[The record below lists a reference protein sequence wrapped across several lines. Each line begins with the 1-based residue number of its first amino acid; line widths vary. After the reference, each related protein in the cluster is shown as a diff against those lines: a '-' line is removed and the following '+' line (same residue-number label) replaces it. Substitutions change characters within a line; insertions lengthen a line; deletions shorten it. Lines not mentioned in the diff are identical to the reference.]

1 MSSHPRFSK
10 KMILFSLTN
19 AHLKSQ
25 QNHTSDVFGST
36 IVNIS
41 LDSDLLSLL
50 RKKKYQR
57 LMLTPSADGLEW
69 LVPQH
74 SISTSWLEQANL
86 ITFKQTKVIKLRWKF
101 LRLWVSMPLN
111 SITIVLNRWRSNFGN
126 NLMEFSIWLKLRWDQ
141 TCHYLLLILTT
152 ARELKHWLA
161 ELLLVQTKTQE
172 DFTDYLTIV
181 KQ

>member
-1 MSSHPRFSK
+1 LELTLLLQRVENNSKKNGILFVSSHLRFSK

-57 LMLTPSADGLEW
+57 LMLTPSADGLE
-69 LVPQH
+69 
-74 SISTSWLEQANL
+74 
-86 ITFKQTKVIKLRWKF
+86 
-101 LRLWVSMPLN
+101 
-111 SITIVLNRWRSNFGN
+111 
-126 NLMEFSIWLKLRWDQ
+126 
-141 TCHYLLLILTT
+141 
-152 ARELKHWLA
+152 
-161 ELLLVQTKTQE
+161 
-172 DFTDYLTIV
+172 
-181 KQ
+181 